1 LNSFQKQSKIFK
13 TFLKAF
19 KTSHEQIINA
29 MQPKD
34 DAQALIASKLL
45 K

>member
-1 LNSFQKQSKIFK
+1 
-13 TFLKAF
+13 
-19 KTSHEQIINA
+19 

-45 K
+45 KWYLNIFKGQIYLIIYLIIRK

>member
-1 LNSFQKQSKIFK
+1 MFSKHFK
-13 TFLKAF
+13 NFSNFTQTNN
-19 KTSHEQIINA
+19 KTMHSNH
-29 MQPKD
+29 

>member
-1 LNSFQKQSKIFK
+1 
-13 TFLKAF
+13 
-19 KTSHEQIINA
+19 

-45 K
+45 KWYLNILETKFIS